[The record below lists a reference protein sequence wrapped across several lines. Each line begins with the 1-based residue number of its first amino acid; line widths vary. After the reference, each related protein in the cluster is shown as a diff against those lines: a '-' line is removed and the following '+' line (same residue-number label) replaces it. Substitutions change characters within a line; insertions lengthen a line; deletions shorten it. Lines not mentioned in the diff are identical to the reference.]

1 MSGEQQHSRQQ
12 ERQTAGTHRHK
23 ARSLQPSPAC
33 KFGQLTLQMSSRC
46 PVAKSG
52 CSEKTDWDRSVGKH
66 KTLLRHPLHQGT
78 GLSYWSPF
86 KRLNRCRVSKQT
98 VKEMAEI
105 LIPFHLFRLLLF
117 FPLPQL
123 RASVPSPEVLK
134 QQSSKDRC
142 PGSMLGSIFSRYT
155 IACSREEGEGR
166 LKATALYQQ
175 SQTHI
180 NPQGLKGCKS
190 FLITEGR
197 AYNNVVFLPGR
208 HKFSPSPPSFPSRPT
223 KTITL

>member
-1 MSGEQQHSRQQ
+1 MLDIFLRAVSGERQHSREQK
-12 ERQTAGTHRHK
+12 RQTPGTHTHK

-33 KFGQLTLQMSSRC
+33 KFGQLTLQTSSRC

-66 KTLLRHPLHQGT
+66 KTLLRHPLHQDT

-86 KRLNRCRVSKQT
+86 KRLNRCRVNKQT
-98 VKEMAEI
+98 VKETAEI
-105 LIPFHLFRLLLF
+105 LIPFRLFRLLLF

-123 RASVPSPEVLK
+123 WALVPSPEVLK
-134 QQSSKDRC
+134 QQNSKDRC
-142 PGSMLGSIFSRYT
+142 WGSMLRSVFSRYM
-155 IACSREEGEGR
+155 IACSREEGEGK

-180 NPQGLKGCKS
+180 SPQGLKSWKVS
-190 FLITEGR
+190 W
-197 AYNNVVFLPGR
+197 
-208 HKFSPSPPSFPSRPT
+208 
-223 KTITL
+223 